1 MKFHYFNKAAALTL
15 LLVTAGLACWTFA
28 NMNLIGSRIDN
39 NIFSLLPKSERNSVA
54 EEFVSRVSKAGEQS
68 AVVLIGSDI
77 LDNALAAEKEFRS
90 QIKSL
95 DLKSPALDNSLF
107 QYIDI
112 LQKHKSRLIT
122 PEDIFQLNNQSP
134 DFWYERSNALAYSLG
149 GSAISWREDP
159 FGLLGDWLNRL
170 GGATKILP
178 YGDSLVVNQG
188 PISYVVVPLDL
199 DASLGSIHE
208 QNIVADNINAA
219 IESTT
224 IKFQGIKFLR
234 SGVVFIAS
242 DTSKAAQKDIS
253 AIGLISAM
261 AALILIGSIFR
272 SFYAIGAV
280 LLTVSIAFLYAFL
293 ACFFI
298 FPKVYLLTLAFG
310 TSLIGMSVDYCLYW
324 LTGSID
330 DVKSP
335 LARRRY
341 LFPGMFLALLTTAM
355 GYLLLAATPFPVLS
369 QMAVFSISGI
379 VASWLTVL
387 CLFPYFSKLRF
398 VSNKT
403 NSMPLCIRPG
413 FLSEYPFLRW
423 LLIVATI
430 LISIYGAY
438 SFRANDDIR
447 SLASF
452 NKTLVNEQ
460 LQVSKI
466 LDIPS
471 SSQFF
476 IVTGS
481 SESQVLTLTEGL
493 TKELDGLIS
502 TGYISGYQS
511 VTQYVPSM
519 AAQELAASAYDSLNK
534 KVALKR
540 VAKEMGMDSAW
551 EKNQSLISAPLTI
564 SDLSTLPI
572 YKKLSYLWFDSDP
585 TIRSTAILLIG
596 INGQSSVE
604 QLSKLSTQDIM
615 WIDKPQEISEIFH
628 RYRTLFSYIIVA
640 GYLLTFYIIYL
651 KYKED
656 SWRAVMPPIFA
667 TFITLAVLTALGEP
681 IGLLSVIAFALLLGV
696 GTDYGIFLLQYP
708 RDRKILF
715 SISIAALMTLIS
727 FGSLSLSSVPAL
739 HGFGLTL
746 FFGIFFS
753 WLLTIFL
760 ARSPD
765 SND

>member
-1 MKFHYFNKAAALTL
+1 
-15 LLVTAGLACWTFA
+15 
-28 NMNLIGSRIDN
+28 
-39 NIFSLLPKSERNSVA
+39 
-54 EEFVSRVSKAGEQS
+54 
-68 AVVLIGSDI
+68 
-77 LDNALAAEKEFRS
+77 
-90 QIKSL
+90 
-95 DLKSPALDNSLF
+95 
-107 QYIDI
+107 
-112 LQKHKSRLIT
+112 
-122 PEDIFQLNNQSP
+122 
-134 DFWYERSNALAYSLG
+134 
-149 GSAISWREDP
+149 
-159 FGLLGDWLNRL
+159 
-170 GGATKILP
+170 
-178 YGDSLVVNQG
+178 
-188 PISYVVVPLDL
+188 
-199 DASLGSIHE
+199 
-208 QNIVADNINAA
+208 
-219 IESTT
+219 
-224 IKFQGIKFLR
+224 
-234 SGVVFIAS
+234 
-242 DTSKAAQKDIS
+242 
-253 AIGLISAM
+253 
-261 AALILIGSIFR
+261 
-272 SFYAIGAV
+272 
-280 LLTVSIAFLYAFL
+280 
-293 ACFFI
+293 
-298 FPKVYLLTLAFG
+298 
-310 TSLIGMSVDYCLYW
+310 
-324 LTGSID
+324 
-330 DVKSP
+330 
-335 LARRRY
+335 
-341 LFPGMFLALLTTAM
+341 MFLALLTTVM

-387 CLFPYFSKLRF
+387 CLFPYISKLRF

-403 NSMPLCIRPG
+403 NSMPLFIRPG

-481 SESQVLTLTEGL
+481 SESQVLSLTEGL

-511 VTQYVPSM
+511 VTQYVPPM
-519 AAQELAASAYDSLNK
+519 ATQGLAASAYDSLNK

-551 EKNQSLISAPLTI
+551 EKNQSLITAPLTI

-585 TIRSTAILLIG
+585 TIRSTAVLLIG

-640 GYLLTFYIIYL
+640 GYLLTFFIIYL

-667 TFITLAVLTALGEP
+667 TFITLAVLTELGEP

-765 SND
+765 SNE